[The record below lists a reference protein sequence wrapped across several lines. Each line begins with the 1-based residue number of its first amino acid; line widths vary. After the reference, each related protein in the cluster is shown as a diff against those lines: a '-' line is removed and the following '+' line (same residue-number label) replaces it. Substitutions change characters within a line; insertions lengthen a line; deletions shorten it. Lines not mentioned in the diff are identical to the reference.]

1 MSATDAV
8 PAPKPKGKKMLVI
21 IIAVVLLLVAAGGGW
36 FVFGR
41 KSASEDGE
49 EAPVEH
55 VADKHKTPPVYL
67 PMDNMV
73 VNLADPGGEK
83 FAQIGITI
91 ETTDQKTS
99 DAVKSY
105 LPNIRS
111 GVLMLISQRTSEELL
126 SKDGKTKLAN
136 DVLREVSRP
145 LGYTVEDAERAEDE
159 HGAKPRKKG
168 EDAPRKRRAEP
179 NPVTGILFSSFI
191 IQ

>member
-1 MSATDAV
+1 LATEAATAT
-8 PAPKPKGKKMLVI
+8 APKPKGKKMLVI
-21 IIAVVLLLVAAGGGW
+21 IVAVVLLLVAAGGGW

-41 KSASEDGE
+41 KAASEDGE

-67 PMDNMV
+67 PMENMV

-99 DAVKSY
+99 DAVKAY

-126 SKDGKTKLAN
+126 SKDGKTKLSL

-145 LGYTVEDAERAEDE
+145 LGYTVEEPEDE
-159 HGAKPRKKG
+159 HEAKPKKKG

>member
-1 MSATDAV
+1 VSATDAV

-41 KSASEDGE
+41 KAASEDGE
-49 EAPVEH
+49 EAAPVEH

-67 PMDNMV
+67 PMENMV

-83 FAQIGITI
+83 FAQIGVTI

-126 SKDGKTKLAN
+126 SKDGKQKLAL
-136 DVLREVSRP
+136 DILREVSRP
-145 LGYTVEDAERAEDE
+145 LGYAVEADE
-159 HGAKPRKKG
+159 GHDDKSTKKT
-168 EDAPRKRRAEP
+168 DAPRKKVKAEP

>member
-41 KSASEDGE
+41 KAPSEDGE
-49 EAPVEH
+49 DAPVEH
-55 VADKHKTPPVYL
+55 ASGDKHKAPPVYL
-67 PMDNMV
+67 PMENMV

-83 FAQIGITI
+83 FAQVGITL
-91 ETTDQKTS
+91 ETVDQKTS

-126 SKDGKTKLAN
+126 SKDGKEKLAN

-145 LGYTVEDAERAEDE
+145 LGYTVESEDE
-159 HGAKPRKKG
+159 HDEKPKKKG
-168 EDAPRKRRAEP
+168 EKKKKAEP
-179 NPVTGILFSSFI
+179 NPVTGVLFSSFI

>member
-1 MSATDAV
+1 
-8 PAPKPKGKKMLVI
+8 MLVI

-41 KSASEDGE
+41 KAPSEDGE
-49 EAPVEH
+49 DAPVEH
-55 VADKHKTPPVYL
+55 AASDKHKTPPVYL
-67 PMDNMV
+67 PMENMV

-111 GVLMLISQRTSEELL
+111 GVLM
-126 SKDGKTKLAN
+126 
-136 DVLREVSRP
+136 
-145 LGYTVEDAERAEDE
+145 
-159 HGAKPRKKG
+159 
-168 EDAPRKRRAEP
+168 
-179 NPVTGILFSSFI
+179 
-191 IQ
+191 

>member
-1 MSATDAV
+1 MSATDAA

-21 IIAVVLLLVAAGGGW
+21 IIAVVLLLAAAGGGW

-41 KSASEDGE
+41 KAASEDGE
-49 EAPVEH
+49 DAPVEH
-55 VADKHKTPPVYL
+55 VEEKHKTPPVYL
-67 PMDNMV
+67 PMENMV

-99 DAVKSY
+99 DAVKGY

-126 SKDGKTKLAN
+126 SKDGKEKLAT

-145 LGYTVEDAERAEDE
+145 LGYTVADDE
-159 HGAKPRKKG
+159 AHEEAPKKKG
-168 EDAPRKRRAEP
+168 EKPAKKARAAP

>member
-1 MSATDAV
+1 MSATDAA

-21 IIAVVLLLVAAGGGW
+21 IVAVVLLLVAAGGGW

-41 KSASEDGE
+41 KAPSEDGE
-49 EAPVEH
+49 DAPVEQH
-55 VADKHKTPPVYL
+55 VEDKHKSPPVFL
-67 PMDNMV
+67 PMENMV

-83 FAQIGITI
+83 FAQVGITI

-99 DAVKSY
+99 DAIKVY

-111 GVLMLISQRTSEELL
+111 GVLLLISQRSSEELL
-126 SKDGKTKLAN
+126 SKDGKEKLAR

-145 LGYTVEDAERAEDE
+145 LGYTVEDEEE
-159 HGAKPRKKG
+159 HEEAPKKKGDKPAKKKPR
-168 EDAPRKRRAEP
+168 AAP